1 MHSGISKNGK
11 SESAEGRMRE
21 IEAKE
26 EYKLKNCL
34 QELADHHNKVSVNF
48 KGCYPKQPF
57 EETLIHFSSDLDSR
71 KSSIAVIEEEDR
83 VVGFCK
89 INYVSTIGV
98 IEYLVVSKKYR
109 GKGYGA
115 QLMEWALKRFEDLGI
130 HDIDVKVADGND
142 AISLYEK
149 YGFRMNAHILR
160 LDRK

>member
-1 MHSGISKNGK
+1 
-11 SESAEGRMRE
+11 MRE

-26 EYKLKNCL
+26 VYKLKNCL
-34 QELADHHNKVSVNF
+34 QELADHHNNVSVNF

-57 EETLIHFSSDLDSR
+57 DETLMQFASDIDAGI
-71 KSSIAVIEEEDR
+71 SSIAVIETNDR

-89 INYVSTIGV
+89 INYGGTAGV
-98 IEYLVVSKKYR
+98 LEYLIVSENFR

>member
-1 MHSGISKNGK
+1 M
-11 SESAEGRMRE
+11 
-21 IEAKE
+21 
-26 EYKLKNCL
+26 
-34 QELADHHNKVSVNF
+34 
-48 KGCYPKQPF
+48 
-57 EETLIHFSSDLDSR
+57 
-71 KSSIAVIEEEDR
+71 IEEEDR

>member
-26 EYKLKNCL
+26 VYKLKNCL
-34 QELADHHNKVSVNF
+34 QELADHHNNVSVNF

-71 KSSIAVIEEEDR
+71 KPSIAVIEEEDR